1 MTRHNINILKNTK
14 FLNNVIQGETLE
26 EMAKIPDNSIDM
38 VLVDLPYGN
47 TQNKWDSLIPLEKL
61 WVEYNRIVKIN
72 GAMLFTASGLF
83 TASLM
88 LSNPKT
94 ISINMCGKNQSLL
107 IF

>member
-61 WVEYNRIVKIN
+61 WVEYNRIVKI
-72 GAMLFTASGLF
+72 MVRCYL
-83 TASLM
+83 
-88 LSNPKT
+88 
-94 ISINMCGKNQSLL
+94 QLL
-107 IF
+107 VYLPLV

>member
-47 TQNKWDSLIPLEKL
+47 TQN
-61 WVEYNRIVKIN
+61 
-72 GAMLFTASGLF
+72 
-83 TASLM
+83 
-88 LSNPKT
+88 
-94 ISINMCGKNQSLL
+94 
-107 IF
+107 